1 MNKIVAKLEKIKLNV
16 GCKKTAGLRSGNFS
30 DLNSACA
37 VLVHVKIFPVQD
49 MLNESERS

>member
-1 MNKIVAKLEKIKLNV
+1 MSV
-16 GCKKTAGLRSGNFS
+16 CKKTAGLRSGKFS
-30 DLNSACA
+30 DLNSACFK